1 VRDLSLSPILLRLLP
16 ALDQADTWE
25 QVAALVGFSPRHLRR
40 LLGRLRA
47 ALPFPPHALPPYA
60 FAQHLL
66 AALAET
72 PLEVYLARQAG

>member
-1 VRDLSLSPILLRLLP
+1 VRSPTRLRH
-16 ALDQADTWE
+16 QRIEIGQHW
-25 QVAALVGFSPRHLRR
+25 HLRR
-40 LLGRLRA
+40 LLRRLRA

-72 PLEVYLARQAG
+72 PLEVYLARRVG